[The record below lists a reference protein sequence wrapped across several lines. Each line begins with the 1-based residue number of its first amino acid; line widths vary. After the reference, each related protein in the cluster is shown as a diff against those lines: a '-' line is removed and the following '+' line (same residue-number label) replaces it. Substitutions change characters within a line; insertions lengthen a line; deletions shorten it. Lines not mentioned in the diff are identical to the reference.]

1 MTTVNPSLSA
11 ASDATGAA
19 TEPTGKAGTG
29 EIRLRAPELARVVE
43 IAAEAQRVNVVPEN
57 VLTSAIRHAAD
68 SEPDRIGALQAL
80 AATCLEHSLSPV
92 VHNVTHQELIE
103 LLREGLVMA
112 LWCDAFGEPRWMVV
126 EGREDGTHAIVHDL
140 RQSRTTRRKQRIT
153 RYVDGLASTGMMS
166 VAAISIEP
174 RYPLD
179 VLAGRSVG
187 GDPGPGRA
195 LRRLWSFA
203 RLESSELWMVF
214 IYAILIG
221 VLTLLTPVA
230 VQALVNSIAFGSVLQ
245 PLIILTLALLAGLA
259 FAAGLNVLR
268 LYVVEVLQRRV
279 FVRVAGDFGRRLPR
293 LGAELHDR
301 RFAPELANRFFDVIT
316 VQKAGSTLVVDALGL
331 LLQTAMGL
339 LLLAFYHPIL
349 LAFDAVL
356 LVLLTG
362 LIFIPA
368 TRGVKSAI
376 KESKA
381 KFATAAWLETVA
393 ANPELFAN
401 AGSTDNAAART
412 EALCRTYLDARSTH
426 YSKLL
431 TQIVGGLALQVFA
444 SVALLGVGGWLV
456 INRQLTLGQLVAA
469 ELVVAAIG
477 SGFAKLGKQLEK
489 LYDAV
494 AAMDKIGEVVDAE
507 RERDGG
513 EAIRGE
519 GPMHLR
525 LADLAHPR
533 LACPI
538 DADIRAGE
546 RIAIVGAPGSGK
558 TTLLDLLAG
567 RREPSHGTVR
577 ADGIDLRQAD
587 LLRYRQ
593 EVGRVGA
600 EPHFAAISIG
610 EYMRLA
616 APTATSDDIR
626 EAVTL
631 VGLDEAINNIPKG
644 LESQLLPHGGPLSRS
659 QALRLAVARVI
670 VQQPRLILLDQTLDV
685 LAEEVRII
693 DALLRPGAP
702 WTVVVVTRDEAIL
715 SRCDRI
721 ITLRPASEE
730 S

>member
-11 ASDATGAA
+11 SESAAEPDGQAATGPAQ
-19 TEPTGKAGTG
+19 
-29 EIRLRAPELARVVE
+29 LRAPEIARVVE
-43 IAAEAQRVNVVPEN
+43 IAADAQQVNVVAEK
-57 VLTSAIRHAAD
+57 VLSSAMRFAAD

-80 AATCLEHSLSPV
+80 AATCLEHGLSPV
-92 VHNVTHQELIE
+92 VHDINHEELVE
-103 LLREGLVMA
+103 LLKEGLVMA
-112 LWCDAFGEPRWMVV
+112 LWCDALGEPRWMVV
-126 EGREDGTHAIVHDL
+126 EGSEDSSYAIVHDL
-140 RQSRTTRRKQRIT
+140 RQSRVTRRKQRI
-153 RYVDGLASTGMMS
+153 RSFVESLASNGMMS
-166 VAAISIEP
+166 VAALSIEP

-179 VLAGRSVG
+179 VLSGASVG
-187 GDPGPGRA
+187 GDPGGPGQA

-203 RLESSELWMVF
+203 RLERAELWMVF
-214 IYAILIG
+214 IYAVLIG

-230 VQALVNSIAFGSVLQ
+230 VQALVNTIAFGSVIQ

-268 LYVVEVLQRRV
+268 IYVVEILQRRV

-293 LGAELHDR
+293 LGASLHDR

-316 VQKAGSTLVVDALGL
+316 VQKASSTLVVDALGL

-356 LVLLTG
+356 LLLLSA

-368 TRGVKSAI
+368 RRGVKSAI

-393 ANPELFAN
+393 ANPTLFGN
-401 AGSTDNAAART
+401 AASTDSASART
-412 EALCRTYLDARSTH
+412 EALCRTYLEARAAH
-426 YSKLL
+426 FEKLL
-431 TQIVGGLALQVFA
+431 TQIVGGLGLQVFA

-519 GPMHLR
+519 GPLYLR
-525 LADLAHPR
+525 LADVSHPR
-533 LACPI
+533 LACTV

-558 TTLLDLLAG
+558 TTLLELLAG
-567 RREPSHGTVR
+567 RRESSHGAVR
-577 ADGIDLRQAD
+577 ADGIDLGQAD

-593 EVGRVGA
+593 DVGIIGA
-600 EPHFAAISIG
+600 DARFAATSIA

-616 APTATSDDIR
+616 APFATSDQIR
-626 EAVTL
+626 EALTM
-631 VGLDEAINNIPKG
+631 VGLDATVSELPDG
-644 LESQLLPHGGPLSRS
+644 LAQQLLPNGAPLSRS
-659 QALRLAVARVI
+659 QALRVAVARVL
-670 VQQPRLILLDQTLDV
+670 VQQPRLVLLDETLDV
-685 LAEEVRII
+685 LAEDARVA
-693 DALLRPGAP
+693 DALLRRGAP
-702 WTVVVVTRDEAIL
+702 WTVVVVTRDEAVL